1 VALKI
6 NQLDPAHAEQRSDR
20 QQVINRFSAI
30 RRTIALPDPQKTAS
44 LFGNLRWRPHSE

>member
-30 RRTIALPDPQKTAS
+30 QRAIALPDPQQTAS
-44 LFGNLRWRPHSE
+44 LFGNLGWKPHSE